1 MLDGFVNVLK
11 PVGATASDIVVKLRR
26 VLGQQKIGHLGTL
39 DPGAC
44 GVLPIAI
51 GKGTKLFNLLTNKTK
66 LYRAVFTFG
75 TTTDTLDSY
84 GVTIGSGH
92 SDIDLDK
99 LRQVCAQFVGD
110 IQQIPPMYS
119 AISVGG
125 ARAYD
130 LARQGQTVELKS
142 RTVSIY
148 NIDNIYA
155 VGNAS
160 FSMDIS
166 CSGGTYIRSLGRD
179 IADMLGTVAYMSSL
193 VRLQSGCFCIEDAL
207 TYDEIDSLG
216 TDSVL
221 DLMYPLADMATYEVP
236 VELYKPLSYGVAIP
250 ADFDDYNKIYCQG
263 EFFGIGKCANNK
275 LVLEYYL
282 RNVKD

>member
-44 GVLPIAI
+44 GVLPIAV

-66 LYRAVFTFG
+66 VYRAVFTFG

-84 GVTIGSGH
+84 GITVATGH
-92 SDIDLDK
+92 CDIDINSLTD
-99 LRQVCAQFVGD
+99 VCRQFVGN
-110 IQQIPPMYS
+110 IEQVPPMYS

-125 ARAYD
+125 VRAYD

-142 RTVSIY
+142 RAVSIY
-148 NIDNIYA
+148 SIDNIYA
-155 VGNAS
+155 VDNS
-160 FSMDIS
+160 SYSMDIS

-179 IADMLGTVAYMSSL
+179 IADKLGTVAYMSSL
-193 VRLQSGCFCIEDAL
+193 VRLESGCFSIENAL
-207 TYDEIDSLG
+207 TYDEIDKLG
-216 TDSVL
+216 AECVV
-221 DLMYPLADMATYEVP
+221 DLMYPLQDMPTCDVP
-236 VELYKPLSYGVAIP
+236 IELYKPLSYGVAIP
-250 ADFDDYNKIYCQG
+250 VQFDGYNKIYCQG
-263 EFFGIGKCANNK
+263 EFFGIGKCTNDK

-282 RNVKD
+282 RNV

>member
-44 GVLPIAI
+44 GVLPIAV

-66 LYRAVFTFG
+66 VYRAVFTFG

-84 GVTIGSGH
+84 GVTIATGH
-92 SDIDLDK
+92 SDVDIDK
-99 LRQVCAQFVGD
+99 LTKVCSSFVGN
-110 IQQIPPMYS
+110 IEQIPPMYS

-125 ARAYD
+125 VRAYD
-130 LARQGQTVELKS
+130 LARQGQSVQLKS
-142 RTVSIY
+142 RYVSIY
-148 NIDNIYA
+148 SIDNIYA
-155 VGNAS
+155 VDNCS

-166 CSGGTYIRSLGRD
+166 CSGGTYIRSLARD
-179 IADMLGTVAYMSSL
+179 IADKLGTVAYMSSL
-193 VRLQSGCFCIEDAL
+193 VRLESGCFSIENAL
-207 TYDEIDSLG
+207 TYDEIDKLG
-216 TDSVL
+216 AQCVV
-221 DLMYPLADMATYEVP
+221 DLMYPLEDMAEYHVDSK
-236 VELYKPLSYGVAIP
+236 LYKPLSYGVAID
-250 ADFDDYNKIYCQG
+250 AQFDGYNKIYCQG
-263 EFFGIGKCANNK
+263 EFFGIGKCTNNK

-282 RNVKD
+282 RNV